1 MDRSIADSPRP
12 LLVEPPAR
20 PPWILRPA
28 LWIAAKIAKKDTLP
42 ARILAHFT
50 KGAIGAGVLEACAPS
65 AADLDARSLAAARVA
80 ASVVAGCP
88 FCVDMNAATWQRVG
102 LSPDELQAILALE
115 MNAIDALSPRE
126 STAVRFA
133 IALSKTPVVIDD
145 ALDDALRE
153 RFTERERVVLA
164 EAIAMVNF
172 WSRFNQAMGV
182 GSAGF
187 FDERACRVR

>member
-1 MDRSIADSPRP
+1 M
-12 LLVEPPAR
+12 
-20 PPWILRPA
+20 
-28 LWIAAKIAKKDTLP
+28 
-42 ARILAHFT
+42 
-50 KGAIGAGVLEACAPS
+50 
-65 AADLDARSLAAARVA
+65 
-80 ASVVAGCP
+80 
-88 FCVDMNAATWQRVG
+88 
-102 LSPDELQAILALE
+102 
-115 MNAIDALSPRE
+115 
-126 STAVRFA
+126 RFA

-187 FDERACRVR
+187 FDARACRVR

>member
-1 MDRSIADSPRP
+1 VTAEPPRR
-12 LLVEPPAR
+12 LLVEPLAR
-20 PPWILRPA
+20 PPWLLRPA

-50 KGAIGAGVLEACAPS
+50 KGAIGAGVIEACAPS

-88 FCVDMNAATWQRVG
+88 FCVDMNAATWRRAG
-102 LSPDELQAILALE
+102 LLPGELQAILALD
-115 MNAIDALSPRE
+115 MSAIDALSARE
-126 STAVRFA
+126 SAAVRFA
-133 IALSKTPVVIDD
+133 IALSQTPVAVDE
-145 ALDDALRE
+145 ALDRALRAH
-153 RFTERERVVLA
+153 FSERERVVLA
-164 EAIAMVNF
+164 EAIALVNF

-187 FDERACRVR
+187 FDERACRVP